1 MPEPISLHPAT
12 SNAVHL
18 ASVRSASPGSLP
30 IDLLD
35 DVSRRLAFVTLIILV
50 VSPANLIIAEL
61 TDPGVNGAMEYTNAV
76 ITWSVSLLVLYLAR
90 TNRIPPMRLL
100 DIGLGYEVFVALV
113 ASQTIV
119 AQMGLRPS
127 LTWSGVAVWVLIYP
141 VIVPNTPLRTAIASI
156 AAAATEPLTVLLY
169 ARAGSIPTP
178 TMAEFTRAMFPNLIA
193 VVLAVAISKTMYGL
207 GQKLKKARSMGSYK
221 LDERLGEGGMGEVW
235 KASHRML
242 ARTAAVKL
250 IHPEVL
256 GGPDGAANPTLLKRF
271 EREAQATAALRSPHT
286 VELYDF
292 GVANDGTLYY
302 VMELLDGIDLATLVQ
317 QYGPQPPGRVAK
329 LIRQA
334 CHSLYEAH
342 LNGLVHR
349 DIKPANIMTCR
360 YGTDLDFVKVLDF
373 GLVKRGQA
381 PAADAAQLTQ
391 VGTVSGTPAFMPP
404 EQAMA
409 DAEID
414 GRADIY
420 GLGCVA
426 YWLLTGKLVFPRS
439 SVMAMVIAHATEEPP
454 SLSGHK
460 AQEIPQKLEDIVLA
474 CLAKDPDHRPQ
485 TAKALSKMLEWIEL
499 DMPWTDEA
507 EEQWWAER
515 EATKEQ

>member
-18 ASVRSASPGSLP
+18 ATARSGSPGSLP
-30 IDLLD
+30 VDLLD
-35 DVSRRLAFVTLIILV
+35 DVARRIAMVCVIILV
-50 VSPANLIIAEL
+50 VSPANVIMTEL
-61 TDPGVNGAMEYTNAV
+61 TDPDMNRALVYTNA
-76 ITWSVSLLVLYLAR
+76 IIAASVSLLVLYLAR
-90 TNRIPPMRLL
+90 SNKIPPMRLL

-113 ASQTIV
+113 ASQTLV
-119 AQMGLRPS
+119 AQVGLRQS

-141 VIVPNTPLRTAIASI
+141 VIVPNTPLRTAVASVL
-156 AAAATEPLTVLLY
+156 AAATEPLTVFFY
-169 ARAGSIPTP
+169 ARAGAIPTP
-178 TMAEFTRAMFPNLIA
+178 TTPEFARAMFPNVIA
-193 VVLAVAISKTMYGL
+193 VALAIAISKTMYGL

-250 IHPEVL
+250 IQPDVL

-286 VELYDF
+286 IELYDF
-292 GVANDGTLYY
+292 GVADDGTLYY
-302 VMELLDGIDLATLVQ
+302 VMELLDGIDLSTLVQ
-317 QYGPQPPGRVAK
+317 RHGPQPPGRVAR
-329 LIRQA
+329 LLRQA

-342 LNGLVHR
+342 LSGLVHR

-360 YGTDLDFVKVLDF
+360 YGTDRDFVKVLDF
-373 GLVKRGQA
+373 GLVKHGAA
-381 PAADAAQLTQ
+381 PAA
-391 VGTVSGTPAFMPP
+391 PAFLPP

-409 DAEID
+409 ESEID

-426 YWLLTGKLVFPRS
+426 YWLLTGELVFPRS
-439 SVMAMVIAHATEEPP
+439 SPMAMVIAHATEEPP
-454 SLSGHK
+454 SLASHGK
-460 AQEIPQKLEDIVLA
+460 QEIPQKLEDVVLA
-474 CLAKDPDHRPQ
+474 CLAKDPAHRPQ
-485 TAKALSKMLEWIEL
+485 TAQALSKMLEWLEF
-499 DMPWTDEA
+499 DMPWTDEDA
-507 EEQWWAER
+507 EAWWSEQA
-515 EATKEQ
+515 